1 MRFALMMTRALMG
14 VLLTAMLT
22 GCLPKELGEVKAPP
36 IVVTV
41 AQPLTREVTDYN
53 QFEGNIAAQ
62 STVEIRARVNGHLV
76 KVAFEDGTKVKAG
89 QLLYEIDSRPYKA
102 SLDAALAQKASAD
115 ADLDLAKKEYLR
127 TANLLRTGASSKEE
141 LDVWTAKQLT
151 ATAAGKKAQA
161 EIDRAK
167 LDLEFTSIKAPMDGK
182 IGKTLVNAG
191 NLINVGQGDSLLTT
205 LVSTNPMFA
214 YFSIDER
221 TYLDFLRRASRE
233 KEGKKELKELRI
245 PVGLLLDGDTQP
257 SHQGLLDFGDNKVN
271 PTTGTILARAT
282 IPNDKNLLQ
291 PGMRARVR
299 IASTDPYKALLVNE
313 KILQSDQGIRYL
325 FVVNDTGMVEKRD
338 VKLGTVQENG
348 TVVVAEGLKE
358 GEWVVVSGIQRVRDG
373 IKVEAKKHAVNTESK
388 R

>member
-1 MRFALMMTRALMG
+1 MQFAMMVTRGLMG
-14 VLLTAMLT
+14 ILVAAIMT
-22 GCLPKELGEVKAPP
+22 GCLPNGPGEAKAPP

-41 AQPLTREVTDYN
+41 AQPIAKEVTDYN
-53 QFEGNIAAQ
+53 QYEGNIAAQ
-62 STVEIRARVNGHLV
+62 KTVEIRARVNGHLV
-76 KVAFEDGTKVKAG
+76 KVAFEDGTRVKAG

-151 ATAAGKKAQA
+151 AIAAGKKAQA

-182 IGKTLVNAG
+182 IGKTLVDAG
-191 NLINVGQGDSLLTT
+191 NLVNVGQGDSLLTT
-205 LVSTNPMFA
+205 LVSTSPMFA

-221 TYLDFLRRASRE
+221 TYLDFLRIGSRE
-233 KEGKKELKELRI
+233 KEANRELKDLRI
-245 PVGLLLDGDTQP
+245 PVGLLLDGDATP
-257 SHQGLLDFGDNKVN
+257 SHHGFIDFGDNKVN

-291 PGMRARVR
+291 PGMRARLR
-299 IASTDPYKALLVNE
+299 IASTDPYKALLVQE
-313 KILQSDQGIRYL
+313 RILQSDQGIRYL
-325 FVVNDTGMVEKRD
+325 YVVNEAGMVEKRD
-338 VKLGTVQENG
+338 VKLGTVQEDG
-348 TVVVAEGLKE
+348 TVVVKEGLKE
-358 GEWVVVSGIQRVRDG
+358 GDWVVVSGIQRVRDG
-373 IKVEAKKHAVNTESK
+373 IKVEAVKHAGNTESK